1 MFKNIITEYREQ
13 DYNTRTL
20 RRKIAQDFGMG
31 SDVVALD
38 PSADQSVPQT
48 NMVMDY
54 AYSEDGDNYAKD
66 YRYDE
71 DEAIMPG
78 ENDYY
83 GVIGRSSDNQ
93 SYDNEAKDLDADVDD
108 DVMQAYE
115 EEHYHEHDGE
125 AHQEGEIVL
134 EGDAEEVL
142 QEIGK
147 RLPGV
152 DIVIEEEEEE
162 EEDVETD
169 WENDRDPKHF
179 MVYITKQ
186 YPHSIPK
193 HDGTSTLGCERAIL
207 FLNKLNKEISEAL
220 RADKDDL
227 LDIPQLENIRVNLVK
242 DVTTLSNH
250 ANDLKKKLKAK
261 KSSEEEPSMLKTA
274 STPSIQLVVTPF
286 ERAIAGIVTNAVV
299 SAGKPF
305 EDVYEFLKKKYSLD
319 DREELAIFQLLKDM
333 GHPIFKDRGTLGK
346 GEKKENG
353 QGVEFIKNYFA

>member
-1 MFKNIITEYREQ
+1 MFKNIITEYREE
-13 DYNTRTL
+13 DYNTRKP

-31 SDVVALD
+31 SDVIALD
-38 PSADQSVPQT
+38 PSASTGVMESAQQPMVQQ
-48 NMVMDY
+48 NMVMDFN
-54 AYSEDGDNYAKD
+54 YSKDGGGSI
-66 YRYDE
+66 RYDE

-83 GVIGRSSDNQ
+83 GVIGRSSDDQ
-93 SYDNEAKDLDADVDD
+93 SYEDDDDA

-125 AHQEGEIVL
+125 AHQEGEVFV

-142 QEIGK
+142 EELGK

-152 DIVIEEEEEE
+152 DVVIKEEEEEE
-162 EEDVETD
+162 EEETD
-169 WENDRDPKHF
+169 WENHRDPKHF

-186 YPHSIPK
+186 YPQGIPK

-227 LDIPQLENIRVNLVK
+227 LDIPQLENIRVNLVR
-242 DVTTLSNH
+242 DVTTLTNH
-250 ANDLKKKLKAK
+250 ANGLKRKLKEAK
-261 KSSEEEPSMLKTA
+261 DSEEVAMLKTA
-274 STPSIQLVVTPF
+274 STPNIQLVVTPF
-286 ERAIAGIVTNAVV
+286 ERAIAGIITNAVV

-319 DREELAIFQLLKDM
+319 EREELSIFQLLKDM